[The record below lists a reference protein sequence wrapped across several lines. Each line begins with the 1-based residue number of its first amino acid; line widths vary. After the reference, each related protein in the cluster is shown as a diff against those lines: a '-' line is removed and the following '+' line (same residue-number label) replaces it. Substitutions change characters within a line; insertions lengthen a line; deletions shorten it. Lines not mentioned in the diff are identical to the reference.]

1 MKEGQEKRI
10 LLIDDDMDY
19 IKSFSHILQNRG
31 YDVVAV
37 QSGFQAI
44 SHLETEKFDLALV
57 DMRMPHMDGLTLLD
71 HIRRR
76 WPSICVIVV
85 TGSSEDRLVTA
96 SLKKGA
102 FDYIHKD
109 SIKQILSGIER
120 GFKEGVK
127 STETCVK
134 H

>member
-1 MKEGQEKRI
+1 MDKGKRI

-19 IKSFSHILQNRG
+19 INSFTHILQNRG
-31 YDVVAV
+31 YDVVAA
-37 QSGFQAI
+37 QSGYQAI
-44 SHLETEKFDLALV
+44 SHLETEGFDLALV

-71 HIRRR
+71 HIKRR

-85 TGSSEDRLVTA
+85 TGSSEDRLSTA

-109 SIKQILSGIER
+109 SIQQILSGIER
-120 GFKEGVK
+120 GLEEGAKGKE
-127 STETCVK
+127 TYAK

>member
-37 QSGFQAI
+37 HSGFQAI
-44 SHLETEKFDLALV
+44 SHLETEGFDLALV
-57 DMRMPHMDGLTLLD
+57 DMRMPHMDGLTLLG
-71 HIRRR
+71 HIKRR

-85 TGSSEDRLVTA
+85 TGSSENSLYTA

-109 SIKQILSGIER
+109 SIQQILSGIER
-120 GFKEGVK
+120 GLKEGVK
-127 STETCVK
+127 NKGTYVK